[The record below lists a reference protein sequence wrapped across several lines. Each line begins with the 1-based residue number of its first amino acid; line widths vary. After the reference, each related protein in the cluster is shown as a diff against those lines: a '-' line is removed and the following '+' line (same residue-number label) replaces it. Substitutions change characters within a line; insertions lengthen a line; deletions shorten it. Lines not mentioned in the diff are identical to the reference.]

1 MGGESNLV
9 IGGLGMNQLV
19 TLAHGAHIE
28 VRHRPVENHPV
39 VIKVF
44 QKA

>member
-19 TLAHGAHIE
+19 TLAHGAHI
-28 VRHRPVENHPV
+28 VVWHRPLETHPV
-39 VIKVF
+39 VIKVL
-44 QKA
+44 QEA